1 MPVAWSLHPLA
12 WVVTLAAV
20 AGYAWALR
28 RLGPTHAPGTVSAPA
43 DRAAPPAPLPLA
55 DQPSDQYRHG
65 PGSQMATRGQL
76 WAFAG
81 GVIALWVALSWPLA
95 DLSRNTSAI
104 AHVTQQV
111 LLVLAVPPLVLL
123 GLPRWLLA
131 LGTRSPRAES
141 AIRAI
146 SHPAAAIIVFNAAL
160 VAAWLPPVVAAEAR
174 WMAVGDAVH
183 LLELVAGFVMWIPA
197 TRLVP
202 GTRPLSA
209 AARIGY
215 LFAQSVVF
223 NFPALILIFA
233 PHPLYAVYAA
243 HVHSALGI
251 GPRADQQIAGA
262 VAKVIGFGVL
272 IGTVAV
278 ILNRGWRAEEAGL
291 DPDPL
296 VWDDVERELRRLERR
311 SNGTTDAG

>member
-1 MPVAWSLHPLA
+1 MPVPWTLHPLA
-12 WVVTLAAV
+12 WLVALAGIGA
-20 AGYAWALR
+20 YAWALR
-28 RLGPTHAPGTVSAPA
+28 HLGPFYAPA
-43 DRAAPPAPLPLA
+43 ASAAPAA
-55 DQPSDQYRHG
+55 VASGRSRQVGSNDQVV
-65 PGSQMATRGQL
+65 TRGQIF
-76 WAFAG
+76 AFSG
-81 GVIALWVALSWPLA
+81 GMFALWVALAWPLA
-95 DLSRNTSAI
+95 DLSRNISAI
-104 AHVTQQV
+104 AHVTQQL

-131 LGTRSPRAES
+131 IGTRSPKVEA
-141 AIRAI
+141 AVRAI
-146 SHPAAAIIVFNAAL
+146 SHPAVAIIVFNAAL
-160 VAAWLPPVVAAEAR
+160 IAAWLPPVVAAEAR
-174 WMAVGDAVH
+174 WAGVGDAVH

-243 HVHSALGI
+243 HVNSAFGI

-262 VAKVIGFGVL
+262 VAKIVGFGVL

-278 ILNRGWRAEEAGL
+278 ILNRGWQAEEAGT

-296 VWDDVERELRRLERR
+296 LWDDVERELRRLERR
-311 SNGTTDAG
+311 SKGSTEAS

>member
-1 MPVAWSLHPLA
+1 MPLPWSVHPLA
-12 WVVTLAAV
+12 WAVTLACIG
-20 AGYAWALR
+20 GYIWLLR
-28 RLGPTHAPGTVSAPA
+28 SLGPFYA
-43 DRAAPPAPLPLA
+43 RAAPAAAGRDGTGMLP
-55 DQPSDQYRHG
+55 DRVV
-65 PGSQMATRGQL
+65 TRGQAV
-76 WAFAG
+76 AFGG
-81 GVIALWVALSWPLA
+81 GVLALWVALAWPLA
-95 DLSRNTSAI
+95 DLSRNVSAI
-104 AHVTQQV
+104 AHVSQQL
-111 LLVLAVPPLVLL
+111 LLVLAVPPLILL

-131 LGTRSPRAES
+131 LATRSTRVEA
-141 AIRAI
+141 AVRAI

-174 WMAVGDAVH
+174 WVGVGDGVH

-202 GTRPLSA
+202 GTRPLSV

-233 PHPLYAVYAA
+233 PHPLYPVYAA
-243 HVHSALGI
+243 HVHAAFGI

-262 VAKVIGFGVL
+262 VAKVVGFGVL
-272 IGTVAV
+272 VGTVAV

-296 VWDDVERELRRLERR
+296 LWDDVERELRRLERR
-311 SNGTTDAG
+311 SKGTTEAS